1 MKIHS
6 TVVILCFIALP
17 IILLGCKSTILGMSK
32 DTSSATA
39 AQENQNDSK
48 PSPNHMAGLI
58 VTGNSPAPVN
68 ALGAD
73 LKENTQLQ
81 SDEEISEVGA
91 CTWLLKLENDTS
103 VLFDPVN
110 LSEEFQRGNLEV
122 WVLFSGMRR
131 MNRCPEANPIWIQD
145 MVLRQG

>member
-1 MKIHS
+1 MKIPS
-6 TVVILCFIALP
+6 VFVILSFIVLP
-17 IILLGCKSTILGMSK
+17 ILLISCKSTISGMSK
-32 DTSSATA
+32 DSSSATA
-39 AQENQNDSK
+39 AQENQSDSK
-48 PSPNHMAGLI
+48 PSPNHVAGLI
-58 VTGNSPAPVN
+58 VTGNSP
-68 ALGAD
+68 
-73 LKENTQLQ
+73 KTEENTQLQ